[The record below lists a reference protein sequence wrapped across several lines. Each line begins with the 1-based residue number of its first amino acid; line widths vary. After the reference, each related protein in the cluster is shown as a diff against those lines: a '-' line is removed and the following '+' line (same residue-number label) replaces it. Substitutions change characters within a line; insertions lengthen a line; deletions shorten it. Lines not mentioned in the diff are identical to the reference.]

1 MHQVRH
7 GRVYFLRTVLWCT
20 VNVVGYGHLPRLSS
34 GPRLSG
40 QGVPVLG
47 AFHPLGEATDPRFL
61 FPKAY
66 VRRPIGAVKSTKSD
80 PASPMGSVSILI
92 L

>member
-1 MHQVRH
+1 MYRYHVGH
-7 GRVYFLRTVLWCT
+7 GY
-20 VNVVGYGHLPRLSS
+20 LPKLSS

-47 AFHPLGEATDPRFL
+47 AFHPLGEATDPRFF

-66 VRRPIGAVKSTKSD
+66 VPRPIGAVKSTKSD

>member
-1 MHQVRH
+1 MVE
-7 GRVYFLRTVLWCT
+7 YTLTILWCT
-20 VNVVGYGHLPRLSS
+20 VNNVGNGHLPSLSS

-47 AFHPLGEATDPRFL
+47 AFHPLVEATDPRFL
-61 FPKAY
+61 FPKTY

-80 PASPMGSVSILI
+80 PASQMGSVSILI